1 MMIQVGEG
9 GGRGGIIFAQGNEDC
24 SQYSLFREQIKVSG
38 GNIDAIGAVLLEVWI
53 DIYLKGRLHEISLSS
68 GCKSS
73 LKSDYFK
80 DTIRGNKM
88 LGCDNG
94 LCSFQNRKDGKEK
107 M

>member
-1 MMIQVGEG
+1 MMIHVGEG
-9 GGRGGIIFAQGNEDC
+9 GGGGGIIFAQGNEDC

-38 GNIDAIGAVLLEVWI
+38 GHIDAIGAVLLEVWI

-80 DTIRGNKM
+80 ETIR
-88 LGCDNG
+88 
-94 LCSFQNRKDGKEK
+94 
-107 M
+107 